1 MKMTSAFLVF
11 GTQAGAGQTTAPCG
25 RGSETERIL
34 SRDQR
39 ERCLCNRFASSVGKV
54 QAPDTSLRPAGVLLR
69 SLLCLAFAATAL
81 AQQSADDVRIHVEPV
96 QHNIYLLA
104 GAGGNVT
111 VQVGSEGV
119 LLVDTGLTP
128 ATPKLLAE
136 IHKLSPGRVRYIINT
151 HMHPDHVGGNVA
163 IAKMFTDDPAQPL
176 KIIGHENVLNRL
188 TAKVPGQPAFPEAG
202 LPIDEYATATK
213 NLHFNGEAVIVYH
226 EPNAHTD
233 GDSVVLFRGADV
245 ISTGDIFTPDS
256 YPFLDIERG
265 GSVQGEIAALNHILQ
280 MTVPAHT
287 QEGGTY
293 VIPGHGRICDD
304 ADVVEFRDMVVIIR
318 DRVRDMVNKGMSLE
332 QVKAARPSR
341 DYDTEYVSS
350 NSFVK
355 ADQFVEAIY
364 KSLKQGGSS
373 R

>member
-1 MKMTSAFLVF
+1 MSRPHTSTPACTVNTEMIRTLFL
-11 GTQAGAGQTTAPCG
+11 
-25 RGSETERIL
+25 
-34 SRDQR
+34 
-39 ERCLCNRFASSVGKV
+39 
-54 QAPDTSLRPAGVLLR
+54 LL
-69 SLLCLAFAATAL
+69 AAAA
-81 AQQSADDVRIHVEPV
+81 AQSQPNADDVRIHVEPV

-111 VQVGSEGV
+111 VQVGEEGV
-119 LLVDTGLTP
+119 LMVDSGLTP
-128 ATPKLLAE
+128 ATPKLMAE
-136 IHKLSPGRVRYIINT
+136 IRKLSPGRVRYIINT
-151 HMHPDHVGGNVA
+151 HMHPDHVGGNAA
-163 IAKMFTDDPAQPL
+163 IAKMYAGDPAQPL
-176 KIIGHENVLNRL
+176 LIVGHENVLNRL
-188 TAKVPGQPAFPEAG
+188 TVPVAGQPAFPEAG

-233 GDSVVLFRGADV
+233 GDSLVLFRGSDV
-245 ISTGDIFTPDS
+245 IATGDIFTPDA
-256 YPFLDIERG
+256 YPFLDLERG

-280 MTVPAHT
+280 LAVPAKT

-304 ADVVEFRDMVVIIR
+304 ADVVEFRDMVVIVR
-318 DRVRDMVNKGMSLE
+318 DRIQDMVKKGMTLE

-350 NSFVK
+350 SSFVK
-355 ADQFVEAIY
+355 GDQFVESIY
-364 KSLKQGGSS
+364 CSLTRKTGGA